1 MLNTTYPQTTINT
14 IENQTKATIFQRPRS
29 GVVQDSIAVSA
40 MHAASGQAASD
51 EKLSRSTPMNRKEEH
66 VQLLIAHKKRTE
78 PTTIH
83 IDPILKHRLRELA
96 SGQKDSKLA
105 SLSGIALAM
114 IRRGMLMD
122 PEKPYG
128 PSLEPVIRGSLD
140 KGFARHDNRLAAL
153 QARDTYDGAQTR
165 HLVTNCLNFLIAIL
179 NKLEMLTDEGLF
191 QRILE
196 QSEQKARE
204 ALTKRDPT
212 FLEMIRGS
220 HLAPDAAK
228 EGTG

>member
-1 MLNTTYPQTTINT
+1 
-14 IENQTKATIFQRPRS
+14 
-29 GVVQDSIAVSA
+29 
-40 MHAASGQAASD
+40 
-51 EKLSRSTPMNRKEEH
+51 
-66 VQLLIAHKKRTE
+66 
-78 PTTIH
+78 
-83 IDPILKHRLRELA
+83 
-96 SGQKDSKLA
+96 
-105 SLSGIALAM
+105 
-114 IRRGMLMD
+114 MD

-204 ALTKRDPT
+204 ALTRRDPT
-212 FLEMIRGS
+212 FLEMVRGT

>member
-1 MLNTTYPQTTINT
+1 MLNTPYPQTTTNT
-14 IENQTKATIFQRPRS
+14 IEYQTKATIFQRPRS
-29 GVVQDSIAVSA
+29 GVGQDSIAVSA
-40 MHAASGQAASD
+40 MHAASGQPASD

-66 VQLLIAHKKRTE
+66 VQLLIAHKKRTV

-128 PSLEPVIRGSLD
+128 PSLEPVIRGSID
-140 KGFARHDNRLAAL
+140 KGFIRHDNRLASL
-153 QARDTYDGAQTR
+153 QARDTYEGTQTR
-165 HLVTNCLNFLIAIL
+165 HIVTNCLSVLIAIL
-179 NKLEMLTDEGLF
+179 DKLEVLTDEGLF
-191 QRILE
+191 QRILDE
-196 QSEQKARE
+196 SERKARE

-212 FLEMIRGS
+212 FLEMVRGTYLNQS
-220 HLAPDAAK
+220 AGE
-228 EGTG
+228 EGSA